1 MEKKNRTLLVWI
13 VFLLNLLLGI
23 GALGGG
29 GALILAPD
37 GSLLGM
43 PLSVMHGAPFKD
55 FFIPGLLLFT
65 FVGLFPCAA
74 AYSLFKLPVWNW
86 PNVLNPFKKM
96 HWSWASSLAAGII
109 VTIWITVEVSFTGAA
124 TLHYIYFVWGWLI
137 VLFTLLKPVRVYC
150 RLEM

>member
-1 MEKKNRTLLVWI
+1 MEKKNRTLLTWMVI
-13 VFLLNLLLGI
+13 LLNLLLGI

-29 GALILAPD
+29 GALILSPD

-65 FVGLFPCAA
+65 FVGLFPCAV
-74 AYSLFKLPVWNW
+74 AYSLFKLPAWHW
-86 PNVLNPFKKM
+86 PNALNPFKQM
-96 HWSWASSLAAGII
+96 HWSWAASLAAGII

-124 TLHYIYFVWGWLI
+124 ALHFIYFTWGWLI
-137 VLFTLLKPVRVYC
+137 VFLTLLKPVRGYC
-150 RLEM
+150 RLEK